1 MSEPQASRNDPTP
14 EERKGD
20 SSFLPVVIAAGI
32 AIVIIL
38 VAALIFLKVR
48 QTKAIPKA
56 NDPHT
61 TSQIMRQP
69 TALRSDFA
77 AWLLSQQNI
86 SPRRSS

>member
-20 SSFLPVVIAAGI
+20 SSFLPVVAAAGI
-32 AIVIIL
+32 AIIVIL

-61 TSQIMRQP
+61 TSQIMRP
-69 TALRSDFA
+69 SMHPPSELKTDIA
-77 AWLLSQQNI
+77 AWFPS
-86 SPRRSS
+86 